1 MSGPNGLIDASWDT
15 ASSISVLFGSTKI
28 AITKL
33 TPAKVEVKTEKI
45 RRVGSMLPDKRTP
58 GVAEISDCTGEML
71 ATDYVGLILPRMP
84 VQGGT
89 LIELVTL
96 IQFNHA
102 SVVGSYSILMD
113 RCRFTAIEGP
123 EIDASEKGAMIK
135 FTMSCM
141 ARHDKGADGRWRALF
156 SKPGQPS
163 STALAQMKF

>member
-1 MSGPNGLIDASWDT
+1 MSGPNGLIDATWDT
-15 ASSISVLFGSTKI
+15 ASSLSVRFGSTKV
-28 AITKL
+28 AILKL
-33 TPAKVEVKTEKI
+33 TPAKVEIKTEKI
-45 RRVGSMLPDKRTP
+45 RRVGSTLPDKRTP

-71 ATDYVGLILPRMP
+71 TSDYVGFILPRMP

-102 SVVGSYSILMD
+102 SIVGEYSILMD

-123 EIDASEKGAMIK
+123 EIDASEKGAITK

-141 ARHDKGADGRWRALF
+141 ARHDKGADGKWKALF

-163 STALAQMKF
+163 STAVALMKF